1 MTLSQELG
9 VDTAPHHTALG
20 LSDEEALRI
29 YRAMVLARALDERM
43 WLLNR
48 QGLGHFAVPSAGHEA
63 AAAGYALHLRPGQDW
78 LVPHYRDLAGL
89 LLYGLTPR
97 DALCNYLARTN
108 DPGSGGRQNY
118 AHWGHKELQ
127 IKSISSPQ
135 GPAMPQ
141 AVGLALAQKIRGE
154 DNITFC
160 GFGDGSSSKGDVH
173 EAMNFAAI
181 HRCPV
186 VFYCENNGVAISV
199 PVQLQMAVE
208 NVADRAAGYG
218 FPGVVVD
225 GTDVLAVYAAAKEAV
240 ERARAGEGPTLIEA
254 KCQRLMPHTS
264 NDDDS
269 YRSPEELEAARQ
281 ADPIPRFW
289 SYLESVGLLD
299 DDLDAQ
305 IRAEAADEVEE
316 ATEFAMNSP
325 QPAPEDTLKYVYAVA
340 PGGWSP

>member
-1 MTLSQELG
+1 
-9 VDTAPHHTALG
+9 V
-20 LSDEEALRI
+20 
-29 YRAMVLARALDERM
+29 
-43 WLLNR
+43 
-48 QGLGHFAVPSAGHEA
+48 
-63 AAAGYALHLRPGQDW
+63 
-78 LVPHYRDLAGL
+78 
-89 LLYGLTPR
+89 
-97 DALCNYLARTN
+97 LCNYLARTN

-181 HRCPV
+181 HKCPV
-186 VFYCENNGVAISV
+186 IFYCENNGMAISV
-199 PVQLQMAVE
+199 PVRLQMAVE

-225 GTDVLAVYAAAKEAV
+225 GTDVLAVYETTKAAV

-269 YRSPEELEAARQ
+269 YRSPEELEVARQ
-281 ADPIPRFW
+281 ADPIPRFR
-289 SYLESVGLLD
+289 SYLESAGLLD
-299 DDLDAQ
+299 DERDTQ
-305 IRAEAADEVEE
+305 IRSEVADEVED

-325 QPAPEDTLKYVYAVA
+325 HPAPEDALKYVYAA
-340 PGGWSP
+340 DPRG

>member
-1 MTLSQELG
+1 MMLSQELK
-9 VDTAPHHTALG
+9 VDAIPRHVALG
-20 LSDEEALRI
+20 MTDEDALRI
-29 YRAMVLARALDERM
+29 YRAMVLARALDERT

-48 QGLGHFAVPSAGHEA
+48 QGFGHFAVPGAGHEA
-63 AAAGYALHLRPGQDW
+63 AAAGYALHLRPGRDW

-89 LLYGLTPR
+89 LIYGLTPR
-97 DALCNYLARTN
+97 EVMCSYLARAN
-108 DPGSGGRQNY
+108 DVTSGGRQNY
-118 AHWGHKELQ
+118 AHWGHKDLR

-181 HRCPV
+181 HRCPI

-199 PVQLQMAVE
+199 PQSLQMAIE
-208 NVADRAAGYG
+208 NLADRAAGYG
-218 FPGVVVD
+218 FPGVTVD
-225 GTDVLAVYAAAKEAV
+225 GNDVLAVYEATKEAV

-254 KCQRLMPHTS
+254 KCYRLMPHTS

-269 YRSPEELEAARQ
+269 YRSPEELEEARR
-281 ADPIPRFW
+281 ADPIPRFKA
-289 SYLESVGLLD
+289 YLESVGLLSD
-299 DDLDAQ
+299 ELDAQ
-305 IRAEAADEVEE
+305 IHAEVADEVED

-325 QPAPEDTLKYVYAVA
+325 QPAPEDALKFVYAADPRVR
-340 PGGWSP
+340 

>member
-1 MTLSQELG
+1 MTLSQELE
-9 VDTAPHHTALG
+9 VDTAPRHAALG
-20 LSDEEALRI
+20 LSDEDALRI
-29 YRAMVLARALDERM
+29 YRAMLLARALDERT

-48 QGLGHFAVPSAGHEA
+48 QGLGHFAVPGAGHEA
-63 AAAGYALHLRPGQDW
+63 AGAGYILHLRPGRDW

-97 DALCNYLARTN
+97 DVLCNYLARTN

-186 VFYCENNGVAISV
+186 VFYCENNAIAISV
-199 PVQLQMAVE
+199 PQQLQMAVE

-225 GTDVLAVYAAAKEAV
+225 GTDVLAVYAAAQAAV

-254 KCQRLMPHTS
+254 KCRRLMPHTS

-281 ADPIPRFW
+281 ADPIPRFRA
-289 SYLESVGLLD
+289 YLESAGLLD

-305 IRAEAADEVEE
+305 ISAGVADEVEE
-316 ATEFAMNSP
+316 ATEYAMNSP
-325 QPAPEDTLKYVYAVA
+325 QPAPEDALKYVYAA
-340 PGGWSP
+340 DPRG